1 MEDLISCPKCKALYK
16 SYLKNCPYHME
27 CDMII
32 YATNSSELKKEII
45 NDNGLQ
51 RYDKIC
57 TLVERE

>member
-27 CDMII
+27 CDMI
-32 YATNSSELKKEII
+32 KKEII

-57 TLVERE
+57 SLVERE